1 MNVEERLL
9 VARIEGTVELHIV
22 LLLELGWL
30 AGPERGD
37 IVDDIVLVRIHIFS
51 FLPLL
56 LLAEDH
62 RNRHELAVLG
72 EKSADSGLGGI
83 LCGVIIEPEGDYST
97 PVSLFARL
105 KLIFRAAVTAPSHC
119 LGPLLPRQCL
129 DGNLFGYHESGIETE
144 AEMADDASDLVLVLL
159 EEFTG
164 GGECDLVD
172 VPVHLLRC
180 HADTVIDDFQ
190 CLIILIQFDADGKFT
205 EFALEVTACGEG
217 LHLL

>member
-51 FLPLL
+51 ILPLL

-83 LCGVIIEPEGDYST
+83 LCGVVIEPEGDDST
-97 PVSLFARL
+97 PVSLLTRL

-190 CLIILIQFDADGKFT
+190 CLIVLIQFDADGKFT